1 LKSEGNMA
9 TVETKVTLMTE
20 DGLHARPAG
29 ILVKLASQ
37 FQAKVELSA
46 NGLTKNA
53 KSIMSLMSMG
63 LKGGEEI
70 LLKADGDDA
79 AQAIEAITKLFESRF
94 KD

>member
-1 LKSEGNMA
+1 MA
-9 TVETKVTLMTE
+9 TIETLVTLLTE

-29 ILVKLASQ
+29 LLVKVAGQYQS
-37 FQAKVELSA
+37 KVELSA
-46 NGLTKNA
+46 NGMTKNA

-79 AQAIEAITKLFESRF
+79 NQAVDAIKKLFENRF
-94 KD
+94 QE

>member
-1 LKSEGNMA
+1 MA
-9 TVETKVTLMTE
+9 TVETTVTLLTE

-29 ILVKLASQ
+29 LLVKVAGQ
-37 FQAKVELSA
+37 FQSKVELSA

-70 LLKADGDDA
+70 LLKADGEDA
-79 AQAIEAITKLFESRF
+79 ALAIETIKKLFESRF
-94 KD
+94 QD

>member
-1 LKSEGNMA
+1 MA
-9 TVETKVTLMTE
+9 TIETTVTLLTE

-29 ILVKLASQ
+29 LLVKIAGQ
-37 FQAKVELSA
+37 FQSKVELSA
-46 NGLTKNA
+46 NGMTKNA

-79 AQAIEAITKLFESRF
+79 AQAIDTIKKLFESRF
-94 KD
+94 QE

>member
-1 LKSEGNMA
+1 MA
-9 TVETKVTLMTE
+9 TIETIVTLLTE

-29 ILVKLASQ
+29 LLVKVAGQ
-37 FQAKVELSA
+37 FQSKVELTA

-70 LLKADGDDA
+70 ILRADGDDA
-79 AQAIEAITKLFESRF
+79 AQAIESIKTLFESRF
-94 KD
+94 QD

>member
-1 LKSEGNMA
+1 MA
-9 TVETKVTLMTE
+9 VIEISVKLLTE

-29 ILVKLASQ
+29 VLVKVASQ
-37 FQAKVELSA
+37 FQAKVELTA
-46 NGLTKNA
+46 NGITKNA

-79 AQAIEAITKLFESRF
+79 AQAIETIKSLFESRF
-94 KD
+94 QE